1 MDKYQYHPIESPDQI
16 RMLELLPGQDDE
28 PIQVKISHRL
38 LADLPLREAL
48 SYEWGSL
55 TRDREIICEGKSLK
69 VTVNLVVALTRLGP
83 ATKELEHTE
92 RAKGPQTSR
101 LLWVD
106 ALCINQDD
114 IDERNEQVK
123 LMGDIYGTRVGRW
136 HGLEKLLLTLLK
148 RLSSLLNS
156 LHQSCN
162 AWKLTNLAHRGGSEL
177 PRQWRFDRIITLNI
191 CWTTTFGL
199 CNSGKCHGRNLFTT
213 KRGYCGVGPAG
224 DNRPG
229 NPSPAVQ
236 ERDLIASLGTA
247 PAPMVLRKIDEE
259 YY

>member
-48 SYEWGSL
+48 SYEWGSP

-69 VTVNLVVALTRLGP
+69 VTANLVVALTRLGP

-123 LMGDIYGTRVGRW
+123 LMGDIYRNARRTLAWIGEAPPDFAQETFELVEELASIVQRLEIDEFGTSGRIRAPQTVEIRPDYYLKHLLDDEIWTMQLRKVPRTQSLHYEAGVLWSWACGRQSPRKPLTCSSRERPDCQPWDGTRSD
-136 HGLEKLLLTLLK
+136 GL
-148 RLSSLLNS
+148 
-156 LHQSCN
+156 
-162 AWKLTNLAHRGGSEL
+162 
-177 PRQWRFDRIITLNI
+177 
-191 CWTTTFGL
+191 
-199 CNSGKCHGRNLFTT
+199 
-213 KRGYCGVGPAG
+213 
-224 DNRPG
+224 
-229 NPSPAVQ
+229 
-236 ERDLIASLGTA
+236 
-247 PAPMVLRKIDEE
+247 
-259 YY
+259 